1 MLVFIGKL
9 SFNTLRWVSR
19 VSVIFQMFASFYTSC
34 ISYMLFNSTEWGS
47 RVVQGPSSCCLW
59 GNLSVPIS
67 LADTRRPYYCTIVP
81 AASIGPQ
88 GQTIQEST
96 LSTCSFFLEL
106 CLYCVNC
113 IKEPASDCLWLS
125 SRNGMLSYSMH
136 SVQDRGYLFYI
147 NCIEEPASYIACGC
161 SRGTFF
167 VLFY

>member
-1 MLVFIGKL
+1 MLL
-9 SFNTLRWVSR
+9 
-19 VSVIFQMFASFYTSC
+19 TSTT
-34 ISYMLFNSTEWGS
+34 MLFNTALSEVAEFWG
-47 RVVQGPSSCCLW
+47 RVQGPSSCCLW

-88 GQTIQEST
+88 GQIIQEST
-96 LSTCSFFLEL
+96 LSTWSFFLEL
-106 CLYCVNC
+106 CLYCFNC

-136 SVQDRGYLFYI
+136 SVDRGYLFYF